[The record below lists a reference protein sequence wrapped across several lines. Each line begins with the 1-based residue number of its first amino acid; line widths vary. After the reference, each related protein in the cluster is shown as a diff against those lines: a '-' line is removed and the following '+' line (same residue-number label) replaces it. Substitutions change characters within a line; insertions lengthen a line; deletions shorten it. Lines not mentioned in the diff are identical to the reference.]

1 MNNDLNNISAKRYM
15 LIRNI
20 LDSSENKKFYNEMD
34 ALLLKKYFDN
44 AYETSLLE
52 DMYRINSSDISNKI
66 IFNFLDNFELSVK
79 NGTILKTRHLFEL
92 VKISSLPTSKLKKTF
107 TSEICKKIAI
117 LLTDVSHETI
127 LISNDFLILR
137 VSDNLILNNE
147 SDKDI
152 VKDFSILKNSILK
165 KMSSFSYSKESR
177 EKENTYL
184 CWIDMILQK
193 VIVKELSVTNFIQ
206 ICEQI
211 FSLTTH
217 TVYLYWKIL
226 NSINYLLLQR
236 DYSAHANLRKYKTEI
251 EKIIEQKYINAQIS
265 IDELKNLLLTTLAKQ
280 QILKED
286 YYYLFDMMD
295 IIVRSS
301 CENKLFCLNLCEYLL
316 YNNTKRFIFNYRFIR
331 KYFIDIFLSW
341 PKEKDTLP
349 IKEKELHI
357 LINLLHTDVFFCFDR
372 HRIVRAILYI
382 LKSINN
388 NTCQLTHGNFYKYC
402 EIIDY
407 IMAKNPDLCF
417 PNIIDFLS
425 ANNDNKQKIAKRFKL
440 TKI

>member
-20 LDSSENKKFYNEMD
+20 LDNSENKKFYNEMD

-92 VKISSLPTSKLKKTF
+92 VKISSLPTAKLKKTF
-107 TSEICKKIAI
+107 STEICKKIAI

-137 VSDNLILNNE
+137 ISENLILTNE
-147 SDKDI
+147 SNKDI
-152 VKDFSILKNSILK
+152 VNDFSILKNSILK
-165 KMSSFSYSKESR
+165 KMSSFCYSKESR

-236 DYSAHANLRKYKTEI
+236 DYSAHTNLRKYKTEI
-251 EKIIEQKYINAQIS
+251 EKIIEHVQ
-265 IDELKNLLLTTLAKQ
+265 L
-280 QILKED
+280 
-286 YYYLFDMMD
+286 
-295 IIVRSS
+295 
-301 CENKLFCLNLCEYLL
+301 
-316 YNNTKRFIFNYRFIR
+316 
-331 KYFIDIFLSW
+331 
-341 PKEKDTLP
+341 DT
-349 IKEKELHI
+349 
-357 LINLLHTDVFFCFDR
+357 
-372 HRIVRAILYI
+372 
-382 LKSINN
+382 
-388 NTCQLTHGNFYKYC
+388 
-402 EIIDY
+402 
-407 IMAKNPDLCF
+407 
-417 PNIIDFLS
+417 
-425 ANNDNKQKIAKRFKL
+425 
-440 TKI
+440 

>member
-152 VKDFSILKNSILK
+152 VKDFSTLKNSILK

-280 QILKED
+280 QI
-286 YYYLFDMMD
+286 
-295 IIVRSS
+295 
-301 CENKLFCLNLCEYLL
+301 
-316 YNNTKRFIFNYRFIR
+316 
-331 KYFIDIFLSW
+331 
-341 PKEKDTLP
+341 
-349 IKEKELHI
+349 
-357 LINLLHTDVFFCFDR
+357 
-372 HRIVRAILYI
+372 
-382 LKSINN
+382 
-388 NTCQLTHGNFYKYC
+388 
-402 EIIDY
+402 
-407 IMAKNPDLCF
+407 
-417 PNIIDFLS
+417 
-425 ANNDNKQKIAKRFKL
+425 
-440 TKI
+440 